1 MKLNNS
7 LERSGGSNTLES
19 LLISL
24 FQAASLLCSQAS
36 LGTPGEEKLTSPLKL
51 NHYSLSRELVNFTL
65 LLHLE
70 QLGVL
75 VLREIIGPGV

>member
-1 MKLNNS
+1 MKLSNS
-7 LERSGGSNTLES
+7 LERSGGSNTLEKLVNFS
-19 LLISL
+19 
-24 FQAASLLCSQAS
+24 FHYASLLCSQSS
-36 LGTPGEEKLTSPLKL
+36 LGAPGEEKLTSPLKL

-75 VLREIIGPGV
+75 VLREIIGPSV

>member
-1 MKLNNS
+1 MKLTNS
-7 LERSGGSNTLES
+7 LERSKGSHTLER

-24 FQAASLLCSQAS
+24 FHFASLICSQTS
-36 LGTPGEEKLTSPLKL
+36 LGNPGEGKLTSPLKL

-70 QLGVL
+70 LLGVL
-75 VLREIIGPGV
+75 VLREIIGPSA

>member
-1 MKLNNS
+1 MKLTNS
-7 LERSGGSNTLES
+7 LERSRGCNTLES

-24 FQAASLLCSQAS
+24 SSVCLPALLPG
-36 LGTPGEEKLTSPLKL
+36 LTENPGEGKLTSPLKL
-51 NHYSLSRELVNFTL
+51 NHFSLSRELVNFTL

-75 VLREIIGPGV
+75 VLREIIGSSA